1 MRLVARSLPV
11 SVEMRSSL
19 ARNTSVP
26 PPPPPSPEP
35 LPLQLQLLSLPLLV
49 LASCVE
55 NVMVVISESVIHIV
69 ISRAAVLLLTTIA
82 NPTITAEIHH
92 TTTILPFDIVDEQ
105 SDDASYCQ
113 IQEEEKPQ

>member
-1 MRLVARSLPV
+1 M
-11 SVEMRSSL
+11 
-19 ARNTSVP
+19 
-26 PPPPPSPEP
+26 
-35 LPLQLQLLSLPLLV
+35 PLQLQLLSLPLLV

-55 NVMVVISESVIHIV
+55 TVMVVISESVIIV
-69 ISRAAVLLLTTIA
+69 IFRAAVLLLTTIA
-82 NPTITAEIHH
+82 NPTVTAEIHH